1 MRKNKQKKLSDNNRM
16 FTQIFF
22 GATGK
27 KMHMPMLSFL
37 GEIFPTSFML
47 LIQALIKSTTTLITK
62 MTLQVTFYKNSI
74 FSKLSILYAF
84 TLLKVSK
91 FRKQIFQ
98 PKLLPK
104 NEPTNLF
111 FYTDYEP
118 TIFFSILTTYQ
129 DRKTNTMVWFLE
141 ELLPGKFVFDFY

>member
-1 MRKNKQKKLSDNNRM
+1 M

-62 MTLQVTFYKNSI
+62 MTLQVTFFKNSI
-74 FSKLSILYAF
+74 FSKLLILHTS
-84 TLLKVSK
+84 TLPKYQGPAIVVRYMYLLCQKRQLRK
-91 FRKQIFQ
+91 FRISIQQFYFVGFRSKTIDMS
-98 PKLLPK
+98 
-104 NEPTNLF
+104 NRNLIAHVYCLASKPHKF
-111 FYTDYEP
+111 FN
-118 TIFFSILTTYQ
+118 IA
-129 DRKTNTMVWFLE
+129 
-141 ELLPGKFVFDFY
+141 